1 MIEEYLNKQ
10 KLLNKE
16 VFYKIQYYYL
26 KNNTKLKN
34 KQWALLN
41 KLKPKDLKQL
51 LKNSHFAK
59 AFNTL
64 VEMQGLQELIQ
75 IGALYRFLTLKCN
88 KVYCSLPT
96 YRECQ
101 LNKLGTASQT

>member
-10 KLLNKE
+10 KPLDGE
-16 VFYKIQYYYL
+16 VFYKIRYYYL
-26 KNNTKLKN
+26 KKDTKLEN
-34 KQWALLN
+34 RQWALLDGS
-41 KLKPKDLKQL
+41 KPKDLRQL

-59 AFNTL
+59 AFNAL
-64 VEMQGLQELIQ
+64 VEMQGLQEPIQ
-75 IGALYRFLTLKCN
+75 IRALYRFLTLKCN
-88 KVYCSLPT
+88 KVYYSLPA